1 MEIAVSKGEFAAM
14 IGVSP
19 GRISQYLSEGKIST
33 SALSG
38 SGRNAK
44 IIVDRAKQDLRITL
58 DVSQRLGNGI
68 DTRLDDER
76 PLPGS
81 APLFSQHNPPPPS
94 SQDDHMPRG
103 IDYQIKQQ
111 KLEQAR
117 RANRNAAIEDAQAR
131 GQLTNTD
138 EMRNGMARVASAMME
153 IFEGGLTDMSMAIAA
168 EWKLPQRDVKHLMRR
183 EFRKVR
189 ETAEKQMTLK
199 AIALPDVVQ
208 TVLEAEEPEGDI
220 Q

>member
-19 GRISQYLSEGKIST
+19 GRISQYLSEGKISA

-44 IIVDRAKQDLRITL
+44 IIVDRAKQDLRLTL

-68 DTRLDDER
+68 DTRLDDEG

-81 APLFSQHNPPPPS
+81 VPLFNSPTSSPPEPKA
-94 SQDDHMPRG
+94 HG
-103 IDYQIKQQ
+103 IDYEIKQQ

-131 GQLTNTD
+131 GQLTNT
-138 EMRNGMARVASAMME
+138 EEVRNGMSRVASAMLE

-199 AIALPDVVQ
+199 AIALPDVVE
-208 TVLEAEEPEGDI
+208 TVLEAEEPEGDL